1 MDRIKSLLEVGFEAW
16 PYFFLIFTYSM
27 VFIFPKK
34 YRKVI
39 WFITLI
45 IVIFFGG
52 FKDTMTDDL
61 LVYKHMYEN
70 YRELSLTFV
79 EPFFVVVSYLLNIL
93 NLPFYAVPLL
103 YFLLTILFVAL
114 AIKNLTSHLEYAF
127 FIYLTIPGFFL
138 NTFVEMRQCLAVSI
152 FFYGIS
158 LLLKSRSKI
167 AFIFFILASLI
178 HYSSAFAFLLLLIL
192 WKWVVKPHSLFVYA
206 IILVFSLIL
215 GQGLTDV
222 IQYILKL
229 TLPIIPRKYL
239 HYIHLSENVETLKLI
254 AYFLFPLSIILMWK
268 LFGTNTDKNN
278 TQMIFTLNL
287 FLLGSFLILSSPNR
301 LITRTSYYFLI
312 FQLPVVPNLL
322 FSLKTKSE
330 GKLLIIYLFTL
341 YFLVQYIYGVFVK
354 HNGGFILIPYEN
366 IFF

>member
-1 MDRIKSLLEVGFEAW
+1 
-16 PYFFLIFTYSM
+16 
-27 VFIFPKK
+27 
-34 YRKVI
+34 
-39 WFITLI
+39 
-45 IVIFFGG
+45 
-52 FKDTMTDDL
+52 
-61 LVYKHMYEN
+61 
-70 YRELSLTFV
+70 
-79 EPFFVVVSYLLNIL
+79 
-93 NLPFYAVPLL
+93 
-103 YFLLTILFVAL
+103 
-114 AIKNLTSHLEYAF
+114 
-127 FIYLTIPGFFL
+127 
-138 NTFVEMRQCLAVSI
+138 MRQCLAVSI